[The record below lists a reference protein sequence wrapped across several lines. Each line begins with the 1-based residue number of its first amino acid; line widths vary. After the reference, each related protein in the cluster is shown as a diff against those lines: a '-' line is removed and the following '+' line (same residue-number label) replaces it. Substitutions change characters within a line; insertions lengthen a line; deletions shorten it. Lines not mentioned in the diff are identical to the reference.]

1 MKTKQNK
8 KTTQKIAWWLW
19 TMPLLVIAIV
29 AALLIFGQAASTPAA
44 NQLPGEVSVKQA
56 VEMQAAGAFVLD
68 VRTQEEWNEYH
79 APNSVLVPLDQLP
92 NRLSELPRDQEIV
105 VVCRS
110 GNRSATARDLL
121 LKAGFGKVTSMAG
134 GLKQWSAQGYPT
146 LTGP

>member
-29 AALLIFGQAASTPAA
+29 AVLLIFGQAASTPAA

>member
-1 MKTKQNK
+1 MKTKQTK

-68 VRTQEEWNEYH
+68 VRTQAEWNEYH

>member
-1 MKTKQNK
+1 
-8 KTTQKIAWWLW
+8 
-19 TMPLLVIAIV
+19 MPLLVIAIV